1 MKIKVVGMVIVS
13 FLFATAS
20 LAGNGYVTLKKPGT
34 PAKKIVVSDIKFV
47 CNNQE
52 TESFVIELDGAIAD
66 IPFAAIKMIKLIR
79 YQKPRSS
86 YQLFFKDSSKDRPLV
101 PVQPACDRINFV
113 GTNSFGGT
121 LIVDTQF
128 MQSVEFK

>member
-1 MKIKVVGMVIVS
+1 MKIKFIGIVILS
-13 FLFATAS
+13 CLFATS
-20 LAGNGYVTLKKPGT
+20 SFAGNGYVTLKKPGT
-34 PAKKIVVSDIKFV
+34 PEKKIIVSNIKFV

-52 TESFVIELDGAIAD
+52 SESFVIELDGATTD

-79 YQKPRSS
+79 FEKPRSS

-101 PVQPACDRINFV
+101 PVQPACDRVNFV

>member
-1 MKIKVVGMVIVS
+1 MKIKAIGIVIVS
-13 FLFATAS
+13 CLFATAVF
-20 LAGNGYVTLKKPGT
+20 AGNGYVTLKKPGT
-34 PAKKIVVSDIKFV
+34 PEKKIIVSNVKFV

-52 TESFVIELDGAIAD
+52 SESFVIELDGAIAD

-79 YQKPRSS
+79 YEKPRSS

-101 PVQPACDRINFV
+101 PVQPACDRVNFV